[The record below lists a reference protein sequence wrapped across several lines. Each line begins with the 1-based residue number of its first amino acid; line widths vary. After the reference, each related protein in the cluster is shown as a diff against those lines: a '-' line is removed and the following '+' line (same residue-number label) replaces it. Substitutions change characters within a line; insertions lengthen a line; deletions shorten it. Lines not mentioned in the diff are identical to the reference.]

1 MRKLLFFVLAV
12 LLIIAGSCER
22 ERELPLPQDDSS
34 LVSFFNGDI
43 IPGQYVVLLKDGT
56 TSIKSAKMDYADAQV
71 AMLTEIPKILM
82 ASDIAARKPIQVY
95 TASQEGF
102 ALKLSP
108 EEASSLAENPGVL
121 GVWPD
126 RMVVLA
132 KPVSPP
138 VTQPDQV
145 TPPGIIIVGGGTTYS
160 GGKKAWIID
169 TGIDLNHPD
178 LNVNT
183 AFAKTFVSRTTS
195 AEDDNGHGT
204 HCAGI
209 VAAKNNTIGVVGVAA
224 GAAVVPVK
232 VLDKRGSGA
241 YSTIIA
247 GVDYVTA
254 NATDGD
260 AVNMSLGGGVYEPL
274 DLKVVAM
281 GARNLFVALAAGNES
296 DNANNHSPARAN
308 GINIFTISACDNN
321 RVWASFSN
329 YGNPPVDYCAP
340 GVSIYSTYKG
350 DSYATMSGTSMA
362 APHACGVLL
371 VTGGNP
377 DFDGY
382 VINDPDGN
390 PDRII
395 HN

>member
-1 MRKLLFFVLAV
+1 MKKTLLFAFAA
-12 LLIIAGSCER
+12 LLMVAGSCER
-22 ERELPLPQDDSS
+22 DREESLPAEDQS
-34 LVSFFNGDI
+34 LVSFSDGDI

-56 TSIKSAKMDYADAQV
+56 TSIKSAKLGYADAQV
-71 AMLTEIPKILM
+71 AMLGEIPKILQV
-82 ASDIAARKPIQVY
+82 SGIVARKPIQVY

-102 ALKLSP
+102 ALKLS
-108 EEASSLAENPGVL
+108 EDEAAALEKNPGVL

-126 RMVVLA
+126 KMVVLA

-138 VTQPDQV
+138 VTQPAQV
-145 TPPGIIIVGGGTTYS
+145 TPPGIGIVGGGASYTGS
-160 GGKKAWIID
+160 RKGWIID

-183 AFAKTFVSRTTS
+183 TLAKTFVTRTTT

-224 GAAVVPVK
+224 GAQVVPVK

-247 GVDYVTA
+247 GIDYVTA
-254 NATDGD
+254 NASDGD
-260 AVNMSLGGGVYEPL
+260 AVNMSLGGGVYEPI
-274 DLKVVAM
+274 DLKVIAM
-281 GARNLFVALAAGNES
+281 GERGLFVALAAGNES
-296 DNANNHSPARAN
+296 DDANNHSPARAN
-308 GINIFTISACDNN
+308 GTNIFTISACDNN
-321 RVWASFSN
+321 LIWASFSN

-340 GVSIYSTYKG
+340 GVNIYSTYKG
-350 DSYATMSGTSMA
+350 DAYATMSGTSMA
-362 APHACGVLL
+362 APHACGVLI
-371 VTGGNP
+371 VTGGAP
-377 DFDGY
+377 KSYEY

-390 PDRII
+390 PDPII